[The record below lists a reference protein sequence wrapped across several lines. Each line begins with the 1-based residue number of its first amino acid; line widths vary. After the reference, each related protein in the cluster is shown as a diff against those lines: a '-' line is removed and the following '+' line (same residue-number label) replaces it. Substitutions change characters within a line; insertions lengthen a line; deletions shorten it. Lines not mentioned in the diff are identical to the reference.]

1 MDLVAAD
8 TVFSKVRRNA
18 LNSTTRLALELSRM
32 GVQTTVVFTDLH
44 GSTAVFEALGNA
56 VATETVTQI
65 TTRVGQQC
73 VQNGG
78 RLVKTL
84 GDGVLAM
91 FPDGQSAINAVV
103 EIQRIHNRVGMRSTL
118 SQRMPMRIGV
128 ASGEVEI
135 VAGDC
140 YGDAVNVASRLC
152 DLCGP
157 NQIWANE
164 AALESVREFPGVTFR
179 VLGPISIRGRAE
191 PCTVHQIEWHEEIAS
206 DFLTMQ
212 GDLEHG
218 LAGSDR
224 DALGRE
230 IELTW
235 LTTVKRFQSF
245 ELPIQLGRAKG
256 ADFVVDDRRVSRI
269 HARLEWRNGSV
280 VFVDA
285 SSYGSWVRFLGANGG
300 DVLLRR
306 QECVL
311 HGSGELALG
320 ASFSDASV
328 PTVSFTIR

>member
-1 MDLVAAD
+1 
-8 TVFSKVRRNA
+8 
-18 LNSTTRLALELSRM
+18 M

-56 VATETVTQI
+56 LATETVTEI
-65 TTRVGQQC
+65 TGWISKQC
-73 VQNGG
+73 VQGGG
-78 RLVKTL
+78 RVVKTL

-91 FPDGQSAINAVV
+91 FPDGQSAVTAVV
-103 EIQRIHNRVGMRSTL
+103 DLQRAHSKRVLNSPPEL
-118 SQRMPMRIGV
+118 RMAMRIGV

-157 NQIWANE
+157 YQIWAN
-164 AALESVREFPGVTFR
+164 AASLTLATETQGTSFR
-179 VLGPISIRGRAE
+179 VLGPINIRGRAE
-191 PCTVHQIEWHEEIAS
+191 PCVVYQIEWHEDLAS

-212 GDLEHG
+212 GALDPAQVSEE
-218 LAGSDR
+218 R

-230 IELTW
+230 VELTW
-235 LTTVKRFQSF
+235 SGNTRRFKSF
-245 ELPIQLGRAKG
+245 ELPVQLGRVRD
-256 ADFVVDDRRVSRI
+256 ADFVVNDPRVSRI
-269 HARLEWRNGSV
+269 HARLEWRNGSM

-285 SSYGSWVRFLGANGG
+285 SSYGSWVRFSGTKGS

-306 QECVL
+306 AECVL
-311 HGSGELALG
+311 HGKGELALG

-328 PTVSFTIR
+328 PTVAFAIF

>member
-1 MDLVAAD
+1 
-8 TVFSKVRRNA
+8 
-18 LNSTTRLALELSRM
+18 M
-32 GVQTTVVFTDLH
+32 GVHTTVVFTDLH

-56 VATETVTQI
+56 LATETVTQI
-65 TTRVGQQC
+65 TTWVGEQC
-73 VQNGG
+73 VQGGG

-91 FPDGQSAINAVV
+91 FADPQSAVNAVV
-103 EIQRIHNRVGMRSTL
+103 EIQRAHSKRIMRSPVAL
-118 SQRMPMRIGV
+118 RMPMRIGV
-128 ASGEVEI
+128 ASGDVEI

-157 NQIWANE
+157 YQIWANE
-164 AALESVREFPGVTFR
+164 AALSSVSESPGMTFR
-179 VLGPISIRGRAE
+179 VLGPINIRGRAE
-191 PCTVHQIEWHEEIAS
+191 PCTVYQIEWHEELAS

-212 GDLEHG
+212 GDLDPAHA
-218 LAGSDR
+218 AGER

-235 LTTVKRFQSF
+235 LNTTKRFKSF
-245 ELPIQLGRAKG
+245 ELPVQLGRVRD
-256 ADFVVDDRRVSRI
+256 ADFVVNDPRVSRI

-285 SSYGSWVRFLGANGG
+285 SSYGSWVRFLGTTGS

-306 QECVL
+306 EECVL
-311 HGSGELALG
+311 HGKGELALG

-328 PTVSFTIR
+328 PTVSFTIL